1 MRGSIPDAREP
12 DMRLAFALLLA
23 GLSSRL
29 FALVLGEASLVLL
42 LACVFRRSRLAQR
55 DGDP

>member
-1 MRGSIPDAREP
+1 
-12 DMRLAFALLLA
+12 MRLAFALLLA

-42 LACVFRRSRLAQR
+42 LACYFDAADSLSAMAIA
-55 DGDP
+55 